1 MTDLNTQRKNRLA
14 STLCA
19 LACAAS
25 LAPAARAAEL
35 GEASVRSFI
44 GQQLAADIEL
54 VSLTPEEMA
63 GLQVRLAPVD
73 VYQGASITMNPAL
86 ATVHLS
92 VVRRD
97 QRQFLHITTL
107 KPIDTN
113 YVHLFLE
120 LGVPGRHDVR
130 VATLW
135 LQPDPHPAPPPAPVL
150 AAGAGSASAA
160 QPAGAATAE
169 LEAAAEASLRAARAR
184 AARSAAAAGGASAH
198 APRQAAATGAAG
210 GDAAGSG
217 AGGSGATAEV
227 RTESAM
233 ASGARRRAA
242 AVPPAVHGQS
252 EATCAPRSVRPSARE
267 CVVLDRRSA
276 ALTEKLVALEDK
288 VKVLQTALDGTA
300 AASGKPASG
309 NKPASDSKPA
319 TDNNQT
325 SDSKSG
331 ADNKPGAD
339 SKPLRA
345 HMPPRAGASRP
356 ASTKLKYKKEKEP
369 PVETGP
375 DLTTLAAA
383 GGALLLA
390 LAGGGYY
397 WMRRRK
403 QGGQAR
409 APLKI
414 WQGWR
419 RKKGAEA
426 APDDAQPE
434 KDALNQA
441 E

>member
-1 MTDLNTQRKNRLA
+1 MTDLNMQRKPRLV

-25 LAPAARAAEL
+25 LAPAIHAAEL

-54 VSLTPEEMA
+54 VSLTPDEVT

-86 ATVHLS
+86 ATIHLS

-107 KPIDTN
+107 KPIDAN

-120 LGVPGRHDVR
+120 LGVPGRTDVR
-130 VATLW
+130 AATLW
-135 LQPDPHPAPPPAPVL
+135 LQPDPHPAPQPAPVV
-150 AAGAGSASAA
+150 AAASGSATATVAPQS
-160 QPAGAATAE
+160 AGAAVTE

-184 AARSAAAAGGASAH
+184 GARPATAAGGAPAH
-198 APRQAAATGAAG
+198 PPHPAASGTGDGGAMVEAP
-210 GDAAGSG
+210 
-217 AGGSGATAEV
+217 
-227 RTESAM
+227 TEPAR

-242 AVPPAVHGQS
+242 LVPPATQGQS
-252 EATCAPRSVRPSARE
+252 GAACAPQTSRLSARE
-267 CVVLDRRSA
+267 CAALDHRSA

-288 VKVLQTALDGTA
+288 VKVLQTALDSKGTPDSKA
-300 AASGKPASG
+300 AIGGKAATEGKAVNDGKAGADGKAGTDGKPAS
-309 NKPASDSKPA
+309 
-319 TDNNQT
+319 
-325 SDSKSG
+325 
-331 ADNKPGAD
+331 DNKAAAD
-339 SKPLRA
+339 GKPLRA
-345 HMPPRAGASRP
+345 HVPPRAGASRP
-356 ASTKLKYKKEKEP
+356 ASTRLKYKKEP

-375 DLTTLAAA
+375 DLTTMLAA
-383 GGALLLA
+383 GGAVLLA
-390 LAGGGYY
+390 LAGGVYY

-403 QGGQAR
+403 QGGEAR

-419 RKKGAEA
+419 RKKGEEA

>member
-1 MTDLNTQRKNRLA
+1 MQRKLRLV

-54 VSLTPEEMA
+54 VSLTPDEAA
-63 GLQVRLAPVD
+63 GLQVRLAPAD

-86 ATVHLS
+86 ASVHLS

-107 KPIDTN
+107 KPVDAN

-120 LGVPGRHDVR
+120 LGVPGHYDVR
-130 VATLW
+130 AATLW
-135 LQPDPHPAPPPAPVL
+135 LQADPHPAPSPAPAPV
-150 AAGAGSASAA
+150 AVAPAP
-160 QPAGAATAE
+160 QPAGATPAE
-169 LEAAAEASLRAARAR
+169 LEAGAEAALRAARAR
-184 AARSAAAAGGASAH
+184 VARPAAAATFRTPVVPPLVRERSEAAC
-198 APRQAAATGAAG
+198 APQAA
-210 GDAAGSG
+210 
-217 AGGSGATAEV
+217 
-227 RTESAM
+227 
-233 ASGARRRAA
+233 
-242 AVPPAVHGQS
+242 
-252 EATCAPRSVRPSARE
+252 RPNARE
-267 CVVLDRRSA
+267 CVMLDRRSA

-288 VKVLQTALDGTA
+288 VKVLQTALNSKTT
-300 AASGKPASG
+300 P
-309 NKPASDSKPA
+309 DSKPA
-319 TDNNQT
+319 
-325 SDSKSG
+325 
-331 ADNKPGAD
+331 PD
-339 SKPLRA
+339 SKPVRA
-345 HMPPRAGASRP
+345 HVPPRAGASRP
-356 ASTKLKYKKEKEP
+356 ASTKLKYKKEA

-375 DLTTLAAA
+375 DLTTLVAG

-397 WMRRRK
+397 WLRRRK
-403 QGGQAR
+403 QGGSAR

-419 RKKGAEA
+419 RKKGEKGAEA
-426 APDDAQPE
+426 DADAAPPA

>member
-1 MTDLNTQRKNRLA
+1 MQRKPRLV

-54 VSLTPEEMA
+54 VSLTPDEVA

-73 VYQGASITMNPAL
+73 VYQGASITMNSAL

-107 KPIDTN
+107 KPIDAN

-120 LGVPGRHDVR
+120 LGVPGHYDVR
-130 VATLW
+130 AATLW
-135 LQPDPHPAPPPAPVL
+135 LQPDPHPAPPPAPVV
-150 AAGAGSASAA
+150 AAPAP
-160 QPAGAATAE
+160 QPAAASPAE
-169 LEAAAEASLRAARAR
+169 LDAAAEAALRAARVR
-184 AARSAAAAGGASAH
+184 AARASAASPVRTPRAATAATAAGATEAGGVARVAGVADSGATADIHTGSAAAAGGRRH
-198 APRQAAATGAAG
+198 AP
-210 GDAAGSG
+210 
-217 AGGSGATAEV
+217 
-227 RTESAM
+227 
-233 ASGARRRAA
+233 
-242 AVPPAVHGQS
+242 AVPPADHGQS
-252 EATCAPRSVRPSARE
+252 TVACAPQAVRPNARE
-267 CVVLDRRSA
+267 CVALDRRSA

-288 VKVLQTALDGTA
+288 VKVLQSALDGQ
-300 AASGKPASG
+300 AASDGKPTPVSQTTADGKPA
-309 NKPASDSKPA
+309 PDSKPA
-319 TDNNQT
+319 
-325 SDSKSG
+325 
-331 ADNKPGAD
+331 
-339 SKPLRA
+339 RA
-345 HMPPRAGASRP
+345 HVPPRPGASRP
-356 ASTKLKYKKEKEP
+356 ASTRLKYKKEP
-369 PVETGP
+369 PAETGP
-375 DLTTLAAA
+375 DMTTMVAG

-397 WMRRRK
+397 WLRRRK
-403 QGGQAR
+403 QGGAAR

-426 APDDAQPE
+426 VADDAQPE
-434 KDALNQA
+434 KDALDQA
-441 E
+441 Q